1 MKTKLFT
8 LFFALVASVGTMSA
22 WTYTDVQIGDLVY
35 YLDDVERIARV
46 TSHIPNIQIA
56 NIPSS
61 VTYNEVTYKVTS
73 IGGNAFLGTESLISI
88 IIGENIDSIGSHC
101 FTNCSQLTSIV
112 WNARKCADFDI
123 YSSPYPPF
131 SNDIIAASISS
142 FTIGENVQ
150 YIPAFLFYSSEHMQL
165 DSIICLGI
173 EPPSLGT
180 GALRY
185 SDWKY
190 NKTQFPVYV
199 PCGSASLYKLSSWSS
214 YNIQYR
220 NCDSE
225 DDMYYWVMFNDWD
238 RKRIDEQIVE
248 KGHAAT
254 PPANPSREG
263 YTFIGWDKDF
273 SNVQDH
279 MYIYAQYI
287 EGEYDN
293 VYIVTFLDW
302 DGTILKK
309 EYVGE
314 GQSATAPANPSREG
328 YTFTGWDKN
337 YNNVQSDLIVMAQY
351 TPNTPGVTYYTVTFK
366 DWDGTILDA
375 QQVEE
380 GHSATAPANPTR
392 EGYTFAGWDKDFSN
406 IQSDLIVTALYQKN
420 ETPVEKFTVAFKDW
434 NGTTLKTEQ
443 VEKGQSATAP
453 AIPTREGYIFTGWD
467 KDFSNIQSD
476 LIVTAQYKKKETPM
490 STAITVS
497 LKASSASS
505 WSQVNLY
512 YWGDG
517 VTSPNWPGTRLSEN
531 AGWYSYTFDE
541 SVQSVNIIWNDGSN
555 QTTDINNVTTSTCYS
570 LNSTSGT
577 SITVTSIDCPAG
589 DTYYVVTFIDWN
601 GTVLK
606 IDEVKAGT
614 AATAPANPTRE
625 GYTFTGWDKDFSN
638 VQSDLIVTA
647 QYTQNVVTPTYYT
660 VTFKDWD
667 GTVLKTQQVEKGHAA
682 TAPASPTR
690 EGYTFTGWDK
700 DFSNVQSDLVVT
712 AQYTKI
718 VVDSRITVRLNP
730 ASAWSKVHLYAWTGS
745 STAVHGDWPGD
756 AVTKDADG
764 WWAYTFPEDIT
775 NVNIIWNNGS
785 GAQSVDITG
794 ITTSTCYEL
803 NGKTGTSITVNE
815 VDCDNLQAIDEI
827 IMESDA
833 PQKVLRN
840 GQIFIL
846 RGDKVYT
853 VDGREVR

>member
-1 MKTKLFT
+1 MQSNLT
-8 LFFALVASVGTMSA
+8 
-22 WTYTDVQIGDLVY
+22 
-35 YLDDVERIARV
+35 V
-46 TSHIPNIQIA
+46 T
-56 NIPSS
+56 
-61 VTYNEVTYKVTS
+61 
-73 IGGNAFLGTESLISI
+73 
-88 IIGENIDSIGSHC
+88 
-101 FTNCSQLTSIV
+101 
-112 WNARKCADFDI
+112 
-123 YSSPYPPF
+123 
-131 SNDIIAASISS
+131 
-142 FTIGENVQ
+142 
-150 YIPAFLFYSSEHMQL
+150 
-165 DSIICLGI
+165 
-173 EPPSLGT
+173 
-180 GALRY
+180 
-185 SDWKY
+185 
-190 NKTQFPVYV
+190 
-199 PCGSASLYKLSSWSS
+199 
-214 YNIQYR
+214 
-220 NCDSE
+220 
-225 DDMYYWVMFNDWD
+225 
-238 RKRIDEQIVE
+238 
-248 KGHAAT
+248 
-254 PPANPSREG
+254 
-263 YTFIGWDKDF
+263 
-273 SNVQDH
+273 
-279 MYIYAQYI
+279 
-287 EGEYDN
+287 
-293 VYIVTFLDW
+293 
-302 DGTILKK
+302 
-309 EYVGE
+309 
-314 GQSATAPANPSREG
+314 
-328 YTFTGWDKN
+328 
-337 YNNVQSDLIVMAQY
+337 AQY
-351 TPNTPGVTYYTVTFK
+351 TPNNPSVTYYTVTFK
-366 DWDGTILDA
+366 DWNGTILDT
-375 QQVEE
+375 QQVEK
-380 GHSATAPANPTR
+380 GHAATAPANPTR
-392 EGYTFAGWDKDFSN
+392 EGYTFTGWDKDFSN
-406 IQSDLIVTALYQKN
+406 IQSDLIVTALYEKN
-420 ETPVEKFTVAFKDW
+420 ETPVEKFTVTFKDW
-434 NGTTLKTEQ
+434 DGTILGTPQQ
-443 VEKGQSATAP
+443 VEKGQSAVAP
-453 AIPTREGYIFTGWD
+453 TVPTRDGYIFMGWD
-467 KDFSNIQSD
+467 KDFSNIQSN
-476 LIVTAQYKKKETPM
+476 LTVTAQYKERETHVGEE
-490 STAITVS
+490 AITVS
-497 LKASSASS
+497 LLASSIGS
-505 WSQVNLY
+505 WSMVKLY
-512 YWGDG
+512 YWGEG
-517 VTSPNWPGTRLSEN
+517 ITSPDWPGTTLTEN
-531 AGWYSYTFDE
+531 EGWYSFTFDA
-541 SVQSVNIIWNDGSN
+541 SVKSVNIIWNDGSN
-555 QTTDINNVTTSTCYS
+555 QTKDINNVTTSTCYS

-833 PQKVLRN
+833 PQKVMKD

-846 RGDKVYT
+846 RGEKVYT
-853 VDGREVR
+853 EDGRLTN